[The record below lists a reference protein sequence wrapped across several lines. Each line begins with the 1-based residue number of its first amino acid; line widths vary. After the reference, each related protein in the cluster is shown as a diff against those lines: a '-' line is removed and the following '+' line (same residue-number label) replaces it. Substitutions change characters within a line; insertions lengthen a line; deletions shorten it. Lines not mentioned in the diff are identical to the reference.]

1 MKSLSNLWRAGETKW
16 RLKSLLD
23 KIHTPTWLVILFAV
37 VLILR
42 IPSFFEPFSY
52 GDEMIYLALGEG
64 LRQGMVFYRDIHDN
78 KPPFLYILAAVAKN
92 VFWFRVI
99 LAFWN
104 LATIFVFWKI
114 AERLFPKKEKV
125 QKVATVIFAL
135 LTTLPL
141 LEGQVANAEVF
152 MLLPSLAAFLILL
165 TKKLNFRNLFGAGIL
180 FSMAT
185 LFKIPAAFDLPVI
198 LVFWLIFLKLE
209 KDSLKGFIRK
219 TLFLGLGFL
228 APILISFFFYFL
240 KGALGE
246 YISAAFLQNIGYLS
260 SWRAAASP
268 QPFFVK
274 NGPLLVRGGVVL
286 FGLVLLY
293 LRKNKLS
300 KTFIFIVI
308 WLLFSLFAVTLS
320 ERPYP
325 HYLIQ
330 SVPAISF
337 LLTMLVMDKTIEQV
351 LVIIPLSLTV
361 FVPVYYNFWHYPTI
375 PYYSR
380 FIEFAV
386 GRISKE
392 EYFARF
398 DGNVNRNYRIA
409 DVILRSTGKKD
420 KIFVWGDSPTLYA
433 LTRRFPPIKYV
444 ATYHVQD
451 FYSKKGV
458 VDALE
463 SDNPKVIVLLPKS
476 PEFKELA
483 PFVRKNYFLID
494 EIDGAELY
502 YLMSPKIRA
511 FLAR

>member
-1 MKSLSNLWRAGETKW
+1 MKQKLS
-16 RLKSLLD
+16 SILD
-23 KIHTPTWLVILFAV
+23 KIHAPTWLVILFAI

-78 KPPFLYILAAVAKN
+78 KPPLLYMLAAVARN

-104 LATIFVFWKI
+104 LATVFIFWKLAI
-114 AERLFPKKEKV
+114 LLFPKKEKL
-125 QKVATVIFAL
+125 QKVATIIFAL

-165 TKKLNFRNLFGAGIL
+165 SKKLNFRNLFGAGML

-185 LFKIPAAFDLPVI
+185 LFKVPAAFDLPVI
-198 LVFWLIFLKLE
+198 ITLWLIFLKSE
-209 KDSLKGFIRK
+209 TGGFKDFIRK
-219 TLFLGLGFL
+219 TLFLSLGFL
-228 APILISFFFYFL
+228 APILLSFLFYFL

-246 YISAAFLQNIGYLS
+246 YVIAAFLQNIGYLS
-260 SWRAAASP
+260 SWRASAP
-268 QPFFVK
+268 HQPFFVK
-274 NGPLLVRGGVVL
+274 NGPLLIRGGI
-286 FGLVLLY
+286 VLLGLIVLY
-293 LRKNKLS
+293 LKKSKLS
-300 KTFIFIVI
+300 KVFIFSII

-351 LVIIPLSLTV
+351 LVIIPLSITV
-361 FVPVYYNFWHYPTI
+361 FVPVYYKFWHYPTI

-380 FIEFAV
+380 FVQFAV
-386 GRISKE
+386 GKISKE
-392 EYFARF
+392 EYFAKF
-398 DGNVNRNYRIA
+398 DGNVNRNYKIA
-409 DVILRSTGKKD
+409 DVILRSTGKRD
-420 KIFVWGDSPTLYA
+420 KIFVWGDSPTIYA
-433 LTRRFPPIKYV
+433 LTRRFPPLKYI
-444 ATYHVQD
+444 ATYHIQD
-451 FYSKKGV
+451 FYSKEMVIK
-458 VDALE
+458 ALE
-463 SDNPKVIVLLPKS
+463 TDNPKLVILLPKS
-476 PEFKELA
+476 PEFKELT
-483 PFVRKNYFLID
+483 PFVRKSYFLLD
-494 EIDGAELY
+494 EIDGAEIY